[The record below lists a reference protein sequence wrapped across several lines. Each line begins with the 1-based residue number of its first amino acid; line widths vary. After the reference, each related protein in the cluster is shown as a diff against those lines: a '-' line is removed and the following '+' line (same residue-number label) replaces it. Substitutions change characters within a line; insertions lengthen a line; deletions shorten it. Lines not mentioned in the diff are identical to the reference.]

1 MNHSTLFRQI
11 EELIPTLGGWSEPLK
26 CCEFASIVLASRPVA
41 TVEIGTHCGRAA
53 FALAL
58 AHRFVARGKVHVV
71 EPWSAPA
78 AKEGMDK
85 TNADWWGKQ
94 EVHDVAKEQFMATQK
109 RLELAPYID
118 LQQTTSDL
126 AIVPEQIGLCLI
138 DGNHSEQ
145 AIRDVRRWVPKVTR
159 SGYVY
164 LDDLNWKG
172 GAVQEAERILLK
184 MGFVPLWHR
193 DEGAFY
199 QRGS

>member
-11 EELIPTLGGWSEPLK
+11 EELIPALGGWSSPLK
-26 CCEFASIVLASRPVA
+26 CCEFASIVLASRPIA

-71 EPWSAPA
+71 EPWSGAV
-78 AKEGMDK
+78 AKEGNETVD
-85 TNADWWGKQ
+85 ADWWGDQAK
-94 EVHDVAKEQFMATQK
+94 HDWARDQFMSTQK
-109 RLELAPYID
+109 RLEIAPYID
-118 LQQTTSDL
+118 VQQTTSDL
-126 AIVPEQIGLCLI
+126 AKVPEQIGFLLV
-138 DGNHSEQ
+138 DGNHGEQ
-145 AIRDVRRWVPKVTR
+145 SIRDVQRWAPKVTR

-164 LDDLNWKG
+164 MDDLNWKG
-172 GAVQEAERILLK
+172 GAVQEAERILIK

-199 QRGS
+199 QRS